1 MTETFEMVIT
11 IGAVLGALAVIWKV
25 FEALVKLPKYI
36 RDMHRHTFENY
47 MSILRITIMDPH
59 MPLGERIAAAEKY
72 LEYGGNGEVKKFAI
86 EELHVNDKRK

>member
-1 MTETFEMVIT
+1 MMEYVEGVIA
-11 IGAVLGALAVIWKV
+11 IGAVIGALAVIWKA

-86 EELHVNDKRK
+86 EELHVNHKE